1 MKPYKMTITILSP
14 VHIGSGAD
22 IDPLEYV
29 VKDGVFYRLNL
40 PAFLSQMD
48 ASRRAEF
55 NQKANDPNPLVL
67 RDFICRHI
75 APERYCCFKADGG
88 AFEPD
93 YRSSL
98 QNPQRRLEVNL
109 FTRTPGNWQA
119 YLPGSSIKGA
129 IRTAVISELANSTN
143 HKSRIQQE
151 LEAVEQRAVRR
162 STPQDAEKKWN
173 REKSAKS
180 TDKELKKEQEKFG
193 KYKLEPL
200 ALSQPQYDPRT
211 DPFRCLKISDAL
223 LPEAPTFIDKAEI
236 FKLNEGK
243 DPDPAGIQMFY
254 EQCFSMLDGETI
266 CAAGTLHIDD
276 KLPLQY
282 VSDKRQSRKI
292 HAVSMKLEP
301 SFVAGACRAFYLPK
315 MQAEHNKFYRSNPEV
330 EQYSQQLLDVKY
342 EDNEFPLRLGRF
354 SHVECTTVD
363 TFRRPHNPKG
373 WGSTRTLSAGR
384 MPMGWVKVSLE
395 PLG

>member
-129 IRTAVISELANSTN
+129 IRTAVISELA
-143 HKSRIQQE
+143 KDKK
-151 LEAVEQRAVRR
+151 
-162 STPQDAEKKWN
+162 PQN
-173 REKSAKS
+173 PNP
-180 TDKELKKEQEKFG
+180 
-193 KYKLEPL
+193 KYFENDVLGC
-200 ALSQPQYDPRT
+200 SDPRT

-236 FKLNEGK
+236 FKLNEGEGH
-243 DPDPAGIQMFY
+243 DPAGIQMFY

-292 HAVSMKLEP
+292 HAVSMKLEA

-315 MQAEHNKFYRSNPEV
+315 MQAEHNKFYCSNPEV
-330 EQYSQQLLDVKY
+330 ERYSQQLLRVKY